1 VREARLG
8 AWSAAV
14 DEGMRG
20 TAAALAR
27 GVRGVDAAARVGP
40 RVAIGPLAFDVRAA
54 AAPGAL
60 LAGDAS
66 GFLNPFTGQGVYMA
80 LRGGLD
86 AAATLAAALA
96 DPAREERYFAAYAL
110 RRARLLRGRRRLGRA
125 VDVMLDVPFVSAR
138 VSERLRR
145 VPALGRS
152 LLDAIGG
159 IAPPERALT
168 PVSLGRLL
176 L

>member
-1 VREARLG
+1 
-8 AWSAAV
+8 
-14 DEGMRG
+14 
-20 TAAALAR
+20 
-27 GVRGVDAAARVGP
+27 
-40 RVAIGPLAFDVRAA
+40 
-54 AAPGAL
+54 
-60 LAGDAS
+60 
-66 GFLNPFTGQGVYMA
+66 
-80 LRGGLD
+80 
-86 AAATLAAALA
+86 
-96 DPAREERYFAAYAL
+96 
-110 RRARLLRGRRRLGRA
+110 LLRGRRRLGRA